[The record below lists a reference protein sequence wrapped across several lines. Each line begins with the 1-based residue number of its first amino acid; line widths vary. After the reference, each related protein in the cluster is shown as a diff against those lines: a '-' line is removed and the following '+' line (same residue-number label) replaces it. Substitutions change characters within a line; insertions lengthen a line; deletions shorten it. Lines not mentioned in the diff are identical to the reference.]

1 MVHLLT
7 LMDLQ
12 FVPIKSNF
20 NQKLS
25 ILDFFLDI
33 IIVTKKGVFYMSK
46 KKKEKIK
53 KLDDE
58 TYGAYI
64 SALKEETPIKEY
76 TESTK

>member
-1 MVHLLT
+1 
-7 LMDLQ
+7 
-12 FVPIKSNF
+12 
-20 NQKLS
+20 
-25 ILDFFLDI
+25 
-33 IIVTKKGVFYMSK
+33 MSK

-76 TESTK
+76 NESTKW